1 MDTFCRDT
9 AAVDLVPASQR
20 EGGATLG
27 SVVNH
32 TYTDGKDNDL
42 INWLPNQLA
51 HNLEKRATLMQLEA
65 FVSEYISS
73 NEWRCVVQLIYI
85 QNLPFPQI
93 LPTTDS
99 FFVGT
104 DSVLASFLLNISVV
118 VFSFII
124 SFVFWLHAFSALTL
138 LVGRQE
144 GHPAC
149 KNWGAGM
156 VICLER
162 GADLH
167 MAQLMPLPLTVS
179 CFSEIQIGFFFLLPA
194 HPGSPGQRAIKRVC
208 VYVFRL
214 RVGV

>member
-1 MDTFCRDT
+1 
-9 AAVDLVPASQR
+9 VPASQR

-27 SVVNH
+27 SVLNH

-85 QNLPFPQI
+85 QNLPFTQI

-124 SFVFWLHAFSALTL
+124 SFVFWLFMTTRIGVMSCGT
-138 LVGRQE
+138 
-144 GHPAC
+144 
-149 KNWGAGM
+149 AG
-156 VICLER
+156 
-162 GADLH
+162 
-167 MAQLMPLPLTVS
+167 PLGSV
-179 CFSEIQIGFFFLLPA
+179 
-194 HPGSPGQRAIKRVC
+194 PGMWNHLQGDQVN
-208 VYVFRL
+208 
-214 RVGV
+214 